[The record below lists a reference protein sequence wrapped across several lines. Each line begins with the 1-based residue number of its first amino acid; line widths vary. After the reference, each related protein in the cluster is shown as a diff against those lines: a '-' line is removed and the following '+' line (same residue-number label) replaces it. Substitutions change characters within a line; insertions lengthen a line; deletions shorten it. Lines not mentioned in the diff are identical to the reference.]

1 MKFKTFIS
9 IYYLH
14 RIKKA
19 NTIRKIYIFLLLP
32 FIYLINKLF
41 FPIIKNLDHF
51 SLKNDYLFKKDL
63 KFLFQFFNSD
73 KGEFFYNQYQK
84 PVKTEKNLIQGHYYH
99 SFYERYFLKK
109 KGENL
114 NVLELGSF
122 KGNAAAALFFYFRNA
137 RIFSGDIFPD
147 LFRYKS
153 KRIKNFYIDTSS
165 QIQITQKLLENDINY
180 DFVIED
186 AGHYLK
192 DQIISLFMLFPKLK
206 SKGGFI
212 IEELDFPDV
221 RNDMNIQNER
231 PTLKEILNLIQNNI
245 DFTSKY
251 ITTRQKKYY
260 IKKFKEISIF
270 KGKFNEI
277 AFIVKK

>member
-109 KGENL
+109 KEENL

-206 SKGGFI
+206 SKGVFI

-251 ITTRQKKYY
+251 ITTRQKKYF
-260 IKKFKEISIF
+260 IDNFKEISIF

>member
-84 PVKTEKNLIQGHYYH
+84 PVKTEKNLIQGHDYH

-109 KGENL
+109 KEENL

-206 SKGGFI
+206 SKGVFI

-221 RNDMNIQNER
+221 RNDMNIHNER

-251 ITTRQKKYY
+251 ITTRQKKYF
-260 IKKFKEISIF
+260 IDNFKEISIF